1 MKNLKTHLKNS
12 LVHSL
17 ISRWENWVL
26 NRSCYSPTQRLP
38 RGDLRCTVQPFYLAW
53 QPFFFFLRMLHS
65 YSQKSTLNWYFP
77 KARLFLVNC
86 LFLICWLHLESH
98 TWENYQKG
106 KILFP
111 WTFPCFMT
119 QESLLGLWLQV
130 VKFCF
135 TLMSSFFKWVSCDN
149 IKTAIRYHFT

>member
-53 QPFFFFLRMLHS
+53 QPFFFFKDATFIFSKVYFELIFSKSQIIFGQLPFLNLLTTSGKSYLRELS
-65 YSQKSTLNWYFP
+65 
-77 KARLFLVNC
+77 
-86 LFLICWLHLESH
+86 
-98 TWENYQKG
+98 KG
-106 KILFP
+106 KDFISVNFSLFYDP
-111 WTFPCFMT
+111 RISARSMT
-119 QESLLGLWLQV
+119 
-130 VKFCF
+130 
-135 TLMSSFFKWVSCDN
+135 SSC
-149 IKTAIRYHFT
+149 